1 MSHLW
6 SHAVDDFGHGGIL
19 LECLETLLE
28 SSDSIWESPSLFLNL
43 FGLTETFKD
52 GVSVEL
58 IEEDHLQSVL
68 RLFDKEEPNDFRYA
82 IIEYFNNNFKV
93 SIEPFPDFSNKQFFS
108 IISLFS
114 RFLHIT

>member
-1 MSHLW
+1 MITCCRWFWTRWDPSW
-6 SHAVDDFGHGGIL
+6 VPWDSFGEFWFYL
-19 LECLETLLE
+19 RELF
-28 SSDSIWESPSLFLNL
+28 SFLNL
-43 FGLTETFKD
+43 FGLTEAFKD

-58 IEEDHLQSVL
+58 IEEDHLESVL

-82 IIEYFNNNFKV
+82 IIEYFNNNLKV
-93 SIEPFPDFSNKQFFS
+93 SIKPFPDFSNKQFFA